1 MLGEALTKTRAHTD
15 QFELSSVFRNLEFLE
30 KTLELIH
37 DYLNIECN
45 ALLQMWKTLRKPS
58 NWKQA

>member
-45 ALLQMWKTLRKPS
+45 ALLQM
-58 NWKQA
+58 